1 MEHWLDILQTSLP
14 AARTVNS
21 IMATNEYTAKFGLVL
36 SEEQALRLAK
46 LGMRRLGRKVASNS
60 ETA

>member
-21 IMATNEYTAKFGLVL
+21 IMA
-36 SEEQALRLAK
+36 
-46 LGMRRLGRKVASNS
+46 NS
-60 ETA
+60 ECGA